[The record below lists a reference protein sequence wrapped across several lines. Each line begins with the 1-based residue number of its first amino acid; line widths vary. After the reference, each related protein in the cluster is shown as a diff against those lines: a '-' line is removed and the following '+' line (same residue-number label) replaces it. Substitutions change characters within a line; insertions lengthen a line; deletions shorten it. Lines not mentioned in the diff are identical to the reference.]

1 MRESFLRLRRRR
13 HHYNPVVHPADYR
26 AILKASLPLDEA
38 VGEYERALVNRA
50 YTELLRS
57 VGLLV
62 SLALRRPPEFGDRM
76 AGYAD
81 LSLERLF
88 GTMPTYETVAWDGA
102 LEDLEEHL
110 GRMADVL
117 GEPALNEMQED
128 TRRLMEEIRRADPFA
143 PRWAAD
149 SLLARCC
156 YLSCR
161 LLKPSVVIETGV
173 AYGVSSAFILR
184 ALEENGR
191 GVLHSVD
198 LPPLRRE
205 YERFWGIAVDKKL
218 RGRWSLHRGSS
229 GRVLPELLRK
239 TGAVDLFL
247 HDSLHTYQNMRR
259 EFEAVWPWLLT
270 GGVILADDVER
281 NRAFDE
287 LRQRGPT
294 LWRVVRDRERRPFSG
309 RAAPV
314 TFGVV
319 VK

>member
-1 MRESFLRLRRRR
+1 MSPSSA
-13 HHYNPVVHPADYR
+13 YADAGTIITLFCMLSATGRYLEVDCYWKIR
-26 AILKASLPLDEA
+26 SEED
-38 VGEYERALVNRA
+38 ERALTNRA
-50 YTELLRS
+50 HTELLRS
-57 VGLLV
+57 GRLLA

-81 LSLERLF
+81 LGLDRLF
-88 GTMPTYETVAWDGA
+88 GRPPAYETVAWDGA
-102 LEDLEEHL
+102 LEDLEDHL
-110 GRMADVL
+110 GHVAGVL
-117 GEPALNEMQED
+117 GEPALREMEGQ
-128 TRRLMEEIRRADPFA
+128 TRQLMEEIRRRDPFA

-161 LLKPSVVIETGV
+161 LLEPSVVVETGV

-218 RGRWSLHRGSS
+218 RGRWNLHRGSS
-229 GRVLPELLRK
+229 GRVLPELLRQ

-247 HDSLHTYQNMRR
+247 HDSLHTCRNMRR
-259 EFEAVWPWLLT
+259 EFEAVWPRLRT

-281 NRAFDE
+281 NRAFDDFQ
-287 LRQRGPT
+287 QREPA
-294 LWRVVRDRERRPFSG
+294 LWRVVRDRERRPLQG
-309 RAAPV
+309 MAAPV